1 MQLALALAMESVVA
15 FEYFF
20 FLFAKYLSIAAVASE
35 FYGVYS
41 FVVGSMQSVVDLLIY
56 ACMEVRFIGLYCEL
70 YFELYQRVIL
80 RHVVT
85 RTLI

>member
-1 MQLALALAMESVVA
+1 MESVVA

-56 ACMEVRFIGLYCEL
+56 ACMEVRGGGRRFNTPMLVL
-70 YFELYQRVIL
+70 SSM
-80 RHVVT
+80 HVW
-85 RTLI
+85 R

>member
-1 MQLALALAMESVVA
+1 MESVVA

-56 ACMEVRFIGLYCEL
+56 ACMEVRGEDG
-70 YFELYQRVIL
+70 V
-80 RHVVT
+80 
-85 RTLI
+85 LIHLC